1 MTEPRTAQNGHPRP
15 REEVSRHLTQVS
27 TQSPGLRHATALGV
41 ATALA
46 HLCALKRTSNFTDL
60 QVDAWYGGLSAFPD
74 WIINRAVLE
83 LATSETRFPEFGDVY
98 QLCRRHAL
106 KTGIMKQPE
115 VSQYTDGKTE
125 RKVTNDEIH
134 TIGSALG
141 LMTRNPNERKAS
153 E

>member
-1 MTEPRTAQNGHPRP
+1 
-15 REEVSRHLTQVS
+15 
-27 TQSPGLRHATALGV
+27 
-41 ATALA
+41 
-46 HLCALKRTSNFTDL
+46 LKRTAAFDET
-60 QVDAWYGGLSAFPD
+60 QIAAWYGGLAAFPD

-115 VSQYTDGKTE
+115 LSQFSDGKTE

-141 LMTRNPNERKAS
+141 LMTRNPHERKVGQ
-153 E
+153 